1 MVCIIGQNNKIIIM
15 ENNLNNY
22 QKLTSAQNNQIK
34 LLNKLALKKYRYELG
49 QFAVENLTIIYDA
62 LKSGYDFEA
71 LFITQDFI
79 NKCKAKFQYLQAHS
93 QCQNCYLI
101 DEKLNKQYSLLDTP
115 SGITAVYNIKVKK
128 LTDGSAVYLNGVS
141 DPGNLGAI
149 MRNALAFG
157 FANLVLDETCADI
170 YNFKTINA
178 AKDAIFKLNILY
190 DADAG
195 WLKKN
200 TLPVY
205 AASSQAGR
213 NLADFKP
220 ALAFC
225 LVLGNESQGLSPK
238 IKNRADE
245 IIKIEMSAQIE
256 SLNVT
261 AAAAILLYKL
271 RQI

>member
-1 MVCIIGQNNKIIIM
+1 M
-15 ENNLNNY
+15 
-22 QKLTSAQNNQIK
+22 
-34 LLNKLALKKYRYELG
+34 
-49 QFAVENLTIIYDA
+49 
-62 LKSGYDFEA
+62 
-71 LFITQDFI
+71 
-79 NKCKAKFQYLQAHS
+79 
-93 QCQNCYLI
+93 
-101 DEKLNKQYSLLDTP
+101 
-115 SGITAVYNIKVKK
+115 
-128 LTDGSAVYLNGVS
+128 
-141 DPGNLGAI
+141 
-149 MRNALAFG
+149 
-157 FANLVLDETCADI
+157 
-170 YNFKTINA
+170 
-178 AKDAIFKLNILY
+178 IFKLNILY

-256 SLNVT
+256 SLNVA